1 MIMREHE
8 ESEFKSEKFQYLVDK
23 ELLMI
28 MR

>member
-8 ESEFKSEKFQYLVDK
+8 ESEFKSEKFSYLVDR

-28 MR
+28 RR